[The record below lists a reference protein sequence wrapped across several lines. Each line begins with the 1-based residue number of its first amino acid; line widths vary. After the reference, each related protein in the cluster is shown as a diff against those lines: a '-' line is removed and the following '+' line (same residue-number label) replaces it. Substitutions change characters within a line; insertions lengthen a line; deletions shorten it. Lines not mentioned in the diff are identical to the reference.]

1 MLTKINGRNIKL
13 HRYIMPASEGI
24 QIDHVNRKKYDCW
37 RGNLRY
43 AVNKENAANSAAFKN
58 NRSSGHKNVYIQDGK
73 YRVIVRKDGKAIH
86 FGYYKNLPDAVM
98 VANTARKK
106 LFGEFAFFDDSFSEK
121 EKES

>member
-1 MLTKINGRNIKL
+1 M
-13 HRYIMPASEGI
+13 
-24 QIDHVNRKKYDCW
+24 
-37 RGNLRY
+37 RY

-106 LFGEFAFFDDSFSEK
+106 TVRRVCIL
-121 EKES
+121 

>member
-43 AVNKENAANSAAFKN
+43 AVNKEIQRPLKTIAAADTKT
-58 NRSSGHKNVYIQDGK
+58 YI
-73 YRVIVRKDGKAIH
+73 YRMASI
-86 FGYYKNLPDAVM
+86 
-98 VANTARKK
+98 
-106 LFGEFAFFDDSFSEK
+106 E
-121 EKES
+121 